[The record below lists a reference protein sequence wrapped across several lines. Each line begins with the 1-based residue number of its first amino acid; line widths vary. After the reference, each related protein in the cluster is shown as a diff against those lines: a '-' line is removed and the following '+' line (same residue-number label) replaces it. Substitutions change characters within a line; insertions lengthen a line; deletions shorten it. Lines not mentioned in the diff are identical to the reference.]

1 MPRESFAAAH
11 AGGLAAITLFV
22 LITPCGLV
30 GQQPAPT
37 PSAQPAAPSAP
48 APSDQQKKPEKKKKK
63 KSDFQY
69 AKDRVFWVAPNYL
82 TVEDAQQP
90 FVPMTSRQKFFL
102 ASRVSFDPFAF
113 PEAAILAVTNSK
125 NTRQW
130 GNSAGGLAERYT
142 AAFADETISTFMKK
156 AVMPS
161 VLRQD
166 PRYFR
171 LGKGNIFKRT
181 GYAFSRVLLAKND
194 AGNWTFNSSNLIGTA
209 MGATIS
215 DLYYPAPDR
224 TFGNTLSRWGTQL
237 AVNALDNWMREY
249 WPDIRQHIFH
259 K

>member
-1 MPRESFAAAH
+1 MPRESFGAAH
-11 AGGLAAITLFV
+11 AGGLAAVMLFA
-22 LITPCGLV
+22 LMTPCGLV
-30 GQQPAPT
+30 GQQPAPP
-37 PSAQPAAPSAP
+37 PSAQPAAPSATSP
-48 APSDQQKKPEKKKKK
+48 NKQTKKQKKEKKPA
-63 KSDFQY
+63 FQY
-69 AKDRVFWVAPNYL
+69 NKERVLWVAPNYL
-82 TVEDAQQP
+82 TVDNSQAP

-181 GYAFSRVLLAKND
+181 GYAFSRVLVAKND

-224 TFGNTLSRWGTQL
+224 TFGNTLNRWGMQL

-249 WPDIRQHIFH
+249 WPDIRQRVFH